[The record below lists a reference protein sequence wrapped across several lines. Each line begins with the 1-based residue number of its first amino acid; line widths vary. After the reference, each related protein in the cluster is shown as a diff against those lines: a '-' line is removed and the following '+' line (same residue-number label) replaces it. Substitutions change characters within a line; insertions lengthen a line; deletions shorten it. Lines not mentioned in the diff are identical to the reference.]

1 VLLVALVVET
11 ILFVAAQGD
20 YVVADPLWYASLA
33 HSIAA
38 DPSSAFGHGEM
49 HPFVMRVGLTLPLA
63 LLYRLFGVS
72 TLVSNLPCLIAAN
85 GTIATVYAAA
95 RTPRAKVIGMALCL
109 ACVPLFQHM
118 RLLGVDLPAGALIGC
133 SVLCIARRDGRRGA
147 LWLAGGVVAWFAA
160 FLVKEIAL
168 WCAPIWIYAIV
179 VDLRASG
186 WKATARTYAPAVGI
200 GVVLGAG
207 YLALCAVVWG
217 DPLARIHGITHAV
230 SNVQAARYSDAWLMP
245 GAGASRWI
253 ARLIWQ
259 VPVLLVTMF
268 GAMLVPVVLSPWL
281 IRGRDRIWP
290 VATAVIALCYW
301 FGSSTIRAY
310 LPLPISQRMIVPV
323 LPCLLAT
330 AALAVDGAIDRWRLG
345 IGARRAIVVAW
356 AVVVVAQAA
365 LPIAAG
371 VRHPH
376 PETDAFALVRREAA
390 ADPARP
396 LIVVCGEPRCAMIG
410 NFYFGFAPPP
420 NVTMPL
426 AGEFAAAPP
435 PHGAIVRALVNRIR
449 APGAHNTDPSSDRTA
464 DITALQLPILAG
476 NKNVTLYDAG
486 DGVRLHDALH

>member
-1 VLLVALVVET
+1 LIIALVVET

-20 YVVADPLWYASLA
+20 YVAADPLWYASLA
-33 HSIAA
+33 HSIAV
-38 DPSSAFGHGEM
+38 DPASVFGHGEA
-49 HPFVMRVGLTLPLA
+49 HQFVMRVGLTLPLA

-72 TLVSNLPCLIAAN
+72 ALISNLPCLIAAN
-85 GTIATVYAAA
+85 GIIATVYAAA
-95 RTPRAKVIGMALCL
+95 RAPRAKLVGLGLCL
-109 ACVPLFQHM
+109 VSVPLFQHM

-186 WKATARTYAPAVGI
+186 WKATARTYAPALVAGI
-200 GVVLGAG
+200 VLAAG
-207 YLALCAVVWG
+207 YLELCAVVWG
-217 DPLARIHGITHAV
+217 DPLARIHGIAQSI
-230 SNVQAARYSDAWLMP
+230 SNVQDAPYSDAWLMP

-259 VPVLLVTMF
+259 VPVMLVAMF
-268 GAMLVPVVLSPWL
+268 GATLVPVVLSPWL
-281 IRGRDRIWP
+281 IRDRDRIWP

-301 FGSSTIRAY
+301 FGSSTMSAY
-310 LPLPISQRMIVPV
+310 LPLPITQRMIVPV

-330 AALAVDGAIDRWRLG
+330 AAIAGDAALDRWRRSHVIAGVCAL
-345 IGARRAIVVAW
+345 AI
-356 AVVVVAQAA
+356 VAQAA
-365 LPIAAG
+365 VPIVVG
-371 VRHPH
+371 VRRPH
-376 PETDAFALVRREAA
+376 PEMDAFALVKREAA
-390 ADPARP
+390 ADPTRP
-396 LIVVCGEPRCAMIG
+396 LVIVCGEPRCAMIG

-426 AGEFAAAPP
+426 ARELSSTPLP
-435 PHGAIVRALVNRIR
+435 SGALVRALVNRIR
-449 APGAHNTDPSSDRTA
+449 APGAHKTDPSSDRTA
-464 DITALQLPILAG
+464 DITALQLPSLAG

-486 DGVRLHDALH
+486 DGVALQRALH